1 LRLDGA
7 RRSLNGDAKGDGL
20 LFFVCCHCDVAVGVA
35 RGDGQCLKRER
46 VRAAKGLV
54 VRRTLSARVAADA
67 VDVARTDVVR
77 LEKVEMGSRQV
88 WHEAQVMVSMVTAV
102 RSSAAS
108 ARKERHAVQLR
119 ARKEHW

>member
-1 LRLDGA
+1 M
-7 RRSLNGDAKGDGL
+7 
-20 LFFVCCHCDVAVGVA
+20 
-35 RGDGQCLKRER
+35 KRER

-67 VDVARTDVVR
+67 VDAARTDVVR

-108 ARKERHAVQLR
+108 TRKERQAVQLR